1 MQQARQFGQQLGV
14 NGGLVTQCIQKPLR
28 PHLVEHPLFQE
39 RFGRAPQVQIR
50 VQLAAQA
57 FDVEQGFLQQHQ
69 LRLDLDL
76 EPPRCLEQPHQH
88 HTQRNFTQ
96 GAVEIGFTH
105 GADGRLQLVHPG
117 IRRHPARFD
126 VQLGDPFVVTP
137 EEGREI
143 LRKVLFVELGE
154 CAHNA
159 KVERD
164 VAPKRLG
171 CQADLD
177 IAGVHVGVEEA
188 VAKNLRKKQ
197 RDTVARQLG
206 DINPCITQPL
216 DLVDRHTGHTLH
228 HDHLGV
234 AEVPEHLGNQHQVQP
249 LHVAAQLRGIGGLLD
264 QVEFVVQ
271 VVVEFGHHLARLQA
285 FAVGAE
291 FFHPAR
297 HGAHELQVFLDGRAH
312 AGAQDLD
319 GHIPQLARA
328 VADGGE
334 MYLRN
339 RSAGDRLPIKMH
351 KHFIHLAAERTF
363 DGGYGDGR
371 VKGRYAVLQQHQLIG
386 DVLRHQVS
394 PGGQHLAQ
402 LHEDGA

>member
-1 MQQARQFGQQLGV
+1 M
-14 NGGLVTQCIQKPLR
+14 
-28 PHLVEHPLFQE
+28 
-39 RFGRAPQVQIR
+39 
-50 VQLAAQA
+50 
-57 FDVEQGFLQQHQ
+57 
-69 LRLDLDL
+69 
-76 EPPRCLEQPHQH
+76 
-88 HTQRNFTQ
+88 
-96 GAVEIGFTH
+96 
-105 GADGRLQLVHPG
+105 
-117 IRRHPARFD
+117 
-126 VQLGDPFVVTP
+126 QLGDPFVVTP

-291 FFHPAR
+291 FFHPTR
-297 HGAHELQVFLDGRAH
+297 HGAHQLQVFLDGRAH

-319 GHIPQLARA
+319 GHITQLARA
-328 VADGGE
+328 VADGGKVHLCNRGAGHGHTFE
-334 MYLRN
+334 M
-339 RSAGDRLPIKMH
+339 G
-351 KHFIHLAAERTF
+351 KHLVHRTPERTL
-363 DGGYGDGR
+363 DGGDGNGG
-371 VKGRYAVLQQHQLIG
+371 VKRRHPVLQQHQLVG
-386 DVLRHQVS
+386 DVLRHQVA
-394 PGGQHLAQ
+394 PGGQHLTQ
-402 LHEDGA
+402 FHKDGAQPLQRLT